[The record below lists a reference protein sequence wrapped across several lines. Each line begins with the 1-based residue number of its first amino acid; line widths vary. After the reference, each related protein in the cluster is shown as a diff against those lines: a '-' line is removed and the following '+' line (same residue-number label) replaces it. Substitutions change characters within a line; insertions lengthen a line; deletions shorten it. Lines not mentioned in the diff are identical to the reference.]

1 MGRRHAFVANLPE
14 LSRLPPNPS
23 NLRTGLLL
31 LLAEERGESHTRH
44 LHHLETHTGDIADGV
59 ALTAEAGDENLV
71 VLVDKVEATVAGH
84 EGGDLL
90 AVLDELNAHAL
101 TDGGVGL
108 LGLNTELL
116 EDDALGVGAAGEGLL
131 PLGTE
136 VRLVE
141 VLVRPAL
148 LAAQVAQLT
157 TGSKTTSL
165 TVESQGEDRREA
177 EGQRSVAGRCGR
189 VDPTLGGSGYFLEN
203 TRTLKRKSRANGRRG
218 DAAAGA
224 STRERRSSMAGR
236 GVRIEK
242 SRPRASRAL
251 VVVPNRPRDASSG
264 HPDPRWRAAPDPA
277 PSGEPVNRASRRV
290 RARGSGVTAL
300 LRA

>member
-1 MGRRHAFVANLPE
+1 MAGTTETSYKNFVILINVVQTTITGYE
-14 LSRLPPNPS
+14 GS
-23 NLRTGLLL
+23 NLLSILNKL
-31 LLAEERGESHTRH
+31 N
-44 LHHLETHTGDIADGV
+44 THTLSDS
-59 ALTAEAGDENLV
+59 
-71 VLVDKVEATVAGH
+71 
-84 EGGDLL
+84 
-90 AVLDELNAHAL
+90 
-101 TDGGVGL
+101 GVGL

-165 TVESQGEDRREA
+165 TVESQGDDRREA

-236 GVRIEK
+236 GARIEK